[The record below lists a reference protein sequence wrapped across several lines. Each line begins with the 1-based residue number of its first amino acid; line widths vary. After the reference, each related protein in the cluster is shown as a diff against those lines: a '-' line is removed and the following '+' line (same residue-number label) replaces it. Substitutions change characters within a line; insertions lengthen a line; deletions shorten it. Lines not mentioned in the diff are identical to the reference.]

1 MINPTETGLEGPT
14 LNLLFLWKKKSPA
27 ITPAASDL
35 RYTSCDHRDLPQAGF
50 LDHVNAGCM
59 AKSLDSNEA
68 RVHRGINLTF
78 LGGGWKR
85 GVNTVTML
93 RCYVLRG
100 IYILNG
106 II

>member
-1 MINPTETGLEGPT
+1 MEKNARVPLCPQ
-14 LNLLFLWKKKSPA
+14 LLQIFD
-27 ITPAASDL
+27 T
-35 RYTSCDHRDLPQAGF
+35 HRVTVVILPQAGF

-59 AKSLDSNEA
+59 AKNLDSNKARAA
-68 RVHRGINLTF
+68 RVHRGINITF

-85 GVNTVTML
+85 GVNMVNMF

-100 IYILNG
+100 IYILND